1 MRTKALE
8 QTAAQLESATKRIT
22 ELEAEVARL
31 QGRDPLVASLLTLA
45 AFRAQLEMDVQR
57 SQRYG
62 RALTVALV
70 DVDGFR
76 ALNAK
81 LGYAGGDLVLAAV
94 GKRLAA
100 GTRIHDLAC
109 RTGADEFALLLPETP
124 IEGARVVIDRLLI
137 DLEDV
142 EAGDHRGIS
151 VSAGMAGLKRG
162 QSADALLAEA
172 AEALVQARAEG
183 GGRLA
188 VASEPGPKVGSEPAL
203 GNGGGSTEVV
213 AALAQALEE
222 RDSYTGEHSE
232 SVVDLTARVAE
243 AMGLGEEEVRLIRQ
257 AALLHDIGKVG
268 IPDEILHKPGPLTD
282 EEWDVMRQHPAIG
295 ERILRAIPG
304 QGALARIVRHEHER
318 WDGKGYPDGIAG
330 DEIPIG
336 ARIILA
342 CDAYH
347 AMVSDRPYRKA
358 MPHRAAMAELTANAG
373 TQFDPAVV
381 EALVGYLY
389 GRRQSGL
396 ATV

>member
-1 MRTKALE
+1 VRSKALE

-22 ELEAEVARL
+22 ELEGEVARL
-31 QGRDPLVASLLTLA
+31 QGRDPLVASLLTLS

-62 RALTVALV
+62 RALTVVLV
-70 DVDGFR
+70 DIDGFK
-76 ALNAK
+76 ALNAE
-81 LGYAGGDLVLAAV
+81 LGYAGGDLILAAV
-94 GKRLAA
+94 GTRLAA
-100 GTRIHDLAC
+100 GTRVHDLAC

-124 IEGARVVIDRLLI
+124 IDGARVVVDRLLI
-137 DLEDV
+137 DLEKL
-142 EAGDHRGIS
+142 EAGGRRGIS

-162 QSADALLAEA
+162 QGADALLAEA
-172 AEALVQARAEG
+172 ATALDAARTDG
-183 GGRLA
+183 GGRL
-188 VASEPGPKVGSEPAL
+188 VVVSDGGPKVGVEAPA
-203 GNGGGSTEVV
+203 GSGSAEVV

-243 AMGLGEEEVRLIRQ
+243 ALGLKADEVQLIRQ

-282 EEWDVMRQHPAIG
+282 EEWEVMRQHPAIG

-318 WDGKGYPDGIAG
+318 WDGRGYPDGIAG
-330 DEIPIG
+330 TEIPMG
-336 ARIILA
+336 SRIILA

-358 MPHRAAMAELTANAG
+358 MPHQAAMAELTANAG
-373 TQFDPAVV
+373 TQFDPQVV
-381 EALVGYLY
+381 EALIGYLY

>member
-1 MRTKALE
+1 MRSKALE
-8 QTAAQLESATKRIT
+8 QTAAQLESALARIT
-22 ELEAEVARL
+22 ELESEVARL
-31 QGRDPLVASLLTLA
+31 QGRDPLVGSLLTLS

-62 RALTVALV
+62 RALTVVLV
-70 DVDGFR
+70 DVDGFK
-76 ALNAK
+76 ALNAE

-94 GKRLAA
+94 GTRLAA
-100 GTRIHDLAC
+100 GTRVHDLAC

-124 IEGARVVIDRLLI
+124 LEGAKVVVERLLI
-137 DLEDV
+137 DLEQV
-142 EAGDHRGIS
+142 EAGGRRGIS

-162 QSADALLAEA
+162 QSSDGLLAEA
-172 AEALVQARAEG
+172 AAALDDARREG
-183 GGRLA
+183 GGRLI
-188 VASEPGPKVGSEPAL
+188 VASESGPRVGSEPSVAA
-203 GNGGGSTEVV
+203 GSGSAEVV
-213 AALAQALEE
+213 TALAQALEE

-243 AMGLGEEEVRLIRQ
+243 ALGLKQDEVELIRR

-282 EEWDVMRQHPAIG
+282 EEWEIMRQHPAIG
-295 ERILRAIPG
+295 ERIIRAIPG

-318 WDGKGYPDGIAG
+318 WDGKGYPDGISG
-330 DEIPIG
+330 EEIPIG

-358 MPHRAAMAELTANAG
+358 MSHQEAMAELTANAG
-373 TQFDPAVV
+373 TQFDPTVV
-381 EALVGYLY
+381 EALIGYLY